1 VRICSPDGD
10 ADADDTSRTVK
21 IHAASSGG
29 VLPIVAMKAY
39 LDGKRVAESEM
50 NALDAAVPAKPG
62 KHTLTVNAWDPN
74 DKVYTNH
81 VRFTVR

>member
-1 VRICSPDGD
+1 M
-10 ADADDTSRTVK
+10 DADDTFRTVK

-50 NALDAAVPAKPG
+50 NTLDAAVPAKPG
-62 KHTLTVNAWDPN
+62 KHTLTVNAWNPN
-74 DKVYTNH
+74 DKVYYLPAT
-81 VRFTVR
+81 FLSIE